1 MGTNYRPCYVQVVRD
16 LVNGVD
22 INKTEYPEFAERKH
36 SPVEELAWKLYAEMA
51 VEINKVKGHPNHKK
65 EYARLMIEF
74 IKNPCPAKYKLLV
87 DIAVKLD
94 IEHPAQAM
102 TETMYQAAQFT
113 LPEYHLTNKEYDTIL
128 AAEEYGRGK
137 PGVLLDYCGKFGHK
151 KVLSI
156 DYRTVPANKDGRIDV
171 VLVYSGHQQTGH
183 KAAELMYN
191 YLLNH
196 SKFPDYVFNIGFE
209 DNQNMTDFNPAFK
222 YRKRSEAD
230 TYANEEIALG
240 LPENYVRK
248 LWLDP
253 TDTDTWQ
260 NIKVVA
266 SLKRRFGIEKC
277 NLIIVGYP
285 VYQLRTATEFAWGLD
300 HAEDAPDCNII
311 IADIPPKR
319 RGMASMKE
327 ASGRDFDE
335 YRVLSYDQ
343 PLYQLADLS
352 LANCCA
358 HIHLRTS
365 GDDQIRYAIPGLGE
379 YPDSFKELAV
389 MFMAYSYPNVTRELC
404 GDDEEVA
411 GAMKILRYLQLC
423 EYDKGMSGEAMDRQ
437 EDWYI
442 KQTVSKLQRE
452 GLTGKA
458 IIDDTRYMDK
468 QEAEEAI
475 LAYQDLRRE

>member
-156 DYRTVPANKDGRIDV
+156 DYRAVPANKDGRIDV

-240 LPENYVRK
+240 LPENYVR
-248 LWLDP
+248 
-253 TDTDTWQ
+253 
-260 NIKVVA
+260 
-266 SLKRRFGIEKC
+266 
-277 NLIIVGYP
+277 
-285 VYQLRTATEFAWGLD
+285 
-300 HAEDAPDCNII
+300 
-311 IADIPPKR
+311 
-319 RGMASMKE
+319 
-327 ASGRDFDE
+327 
-335 YRVLSYDQ
+335 
-343 PLYQLADLS
+343 
-352 LANCCA
+352 
-358 HIHLRTS
+358 
-365 GDDQIRYAIPGLGE
+365 
-379 YPDSFKELAV
+379 
-389 MFMAYSYPNVTRELC
+389 
-404 GDDEEVA
+404 
-411 GAMKILRYLQLC
+411 
-423 EYDKGMSGEAMDRQ
+423 
-437 EDWYI
+437 
-442 KQTVSKLQRE
+442 
-452 GLTGKA
+452 
-458 IIDDTRYMDK
+458 
-468 QEAEEAI
+468 
-475 LAYQDLRRE
+475 